1 MHSFL
6 FSIFVFFGQLGCALA
21 QAVPPMTLTSSAFAD
36 NGVIPDVFTYAM
48 GTQCSGSNL
57 SPPLAIANVPL
68 GTQSLALTV
77 VDPDGGNWLHWKA
90 WNISASTTALPQNAS
105 ATATFNQ
112 GLNSFGTIGYGGPCP
127 PTPSHHYI
135 FTLYAL
141 ASTFASEPSALQLQS
156 ALAVATLTGTRSPT
170 DKVASNATTTGT
182 VVRLE
187 TALGPIDIEL
197 FDAAAPLSVANFLS
211 YMNSGAYDNSFIH
224 RSVPGFI
231 IQGGGYTW
239 KNTQNQPT
247 TVTAQAPVLNEFSAT
262 RSNLR
267 GTIAMAKLG
276 GDPNSATTEWFINLA
291 DNASN
296 LDAQNGGFTVF
307 GKVLGAGMQVADAIA
322 ALPIANAGGA
332 FSDLPLATTPTT
344 GTITRSN
351 LVAVSSVLALAPVG
365 AVGLV
370 NGWNLL
376 GNSVNAPITV
386 ATTFGDANQVATV
399 WKWLPASSKWAF
411 YSPVL
416 EDGGL
421 AYATGKGYDFLTT
434 INGGEGFWV
443 NAKAAF
449 TAPLPAGTVVPTHSF
464 QDQPDPTQNRLL
476 KAWNLIAVGDNV
488 TPGVFNLG
496 LSASPPA
503 TGTIP
508 LNVTTLWAW
517 DSATGNWN
525 FYAPSLGAAGEL
537 VNYITTKGYLD
548 FGAKRLDPT
557 MGFWVNK
564 P

>member
-1 MHSFL
+1 
-6 FSIFVFFGQLGCALA
+6 
-21 QAVPPMTLTSSAFAD
+21 
-36 NGVIPDVFTYAM
+36 M

-57 SPPLAIANVPL
+57 SPPLAIANVPV

-112 GLNSFGTIGYGGPCP
+112 GLNSFETIGYGGPCP

-141 ASTFASEPSALQLQS
+141 ASTFASEPSSLQLQS

-197 FDAAAPLSVANFLS
+197 FDAAAPLTVANFLS

-239 KNTQNQPT
+239 KNTQNQP
-247 TVTAQAPVLNEFSAT
+247 VAVAAQAPVLNEFSAT

-291 DNASN
+291 NNASN
-296 LDAQNGGFTVF
+296 LDGQNGGFTVF
-307 GKVLGAGMQVADAIA
+307 GQVMGAGMQVADAIA
-322 ALPIANAGGA
+322 ALPTANAGGA
-332 FSDLPLATTPTT
+332 FSNLPLATTPTT
-344 GTITRSN
+344 STIQRSN
-351 LVAVSSVLALAPVG
+351 LVTVSSVLVLAPVD
-365 AVGLV
+365 AVSLS
-370 NGWNLL
+370 NRWNLL

-386 ATTFGDANQVATV
+386 SATFGDPNQVATV

-411 YSPVL
+411 YSPAL
-416 EDGGL
+416 ADGGL
-421 AYATGKGYDFLTT
+421 AYAIGKGYDFLTT

-449 TAPLPAGTVVPTHSF
+449 TVPLPAGTVVPTHSF
-464 QDQPDPTQNRLL
+464 QDQPDPAQNKLL
-476 KAWNLIAVGDNV
+476 KAWNLIAVGDKV
-488 TPGVFNLG
+488 MPSVFNLG

-503 TGTIP
+503 SSTIP

-517 DSATGNWN
+517 DNAAGNWY
-525 FYAPSLGAAGEL
+525 FYAPGLDAAGGL
-537 VNYITTKGYLD
+537 VSYIDLAPVFRT
-548 FGAKRLDPT
+548 P
-557 MGFWVNK
+557 
-564 P
+564 